1 MKKAFPMLSYQERQK
16 AAQNEFAKWREEN
29 PLFTS
34 RELMDAWRAIR
45 QNWRLTD
52 TSDRRDEH

>member
-1 MKKAFPMLSYQERQK
+1 MKKAFPMLSYLERQK
-16 AAQNEFAKWREEN
+16 AAQHEFAKWREEN

-34 RELMDAWRAIR
+34 RELLEVWRAIR

-52 TSDRRDEH
+52 TDDRSPQH